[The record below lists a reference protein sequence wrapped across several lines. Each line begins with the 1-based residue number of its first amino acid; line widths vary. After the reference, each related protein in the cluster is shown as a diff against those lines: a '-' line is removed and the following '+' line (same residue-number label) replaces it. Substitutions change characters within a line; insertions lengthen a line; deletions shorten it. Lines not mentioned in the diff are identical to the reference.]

1 MKSGSPSRRIPRRCV
16 PVTFVDA
23 NILFSRVLR
32 DYFLYSAH
40 MGALELRWSQEVL
53 DEMSRNLRASIGLN
67 EFDTRRLEELMNEFL
82 PDAKLKSPVSE
93 DVVPRNVDVHPKD
106 RHVLAAALSTD
117 ADILLTDNTKDFP
130 AEWMTRK
137 GIDLVQSSAMI
148 TRLLA
153 DFPREFREAHFLCVE
168 LSASKD
174 GETVLSQLEKAT
186 SPGTAAKVRRFV
198 RP

>member
-1 MKSGSPSRRIPRRCV
+1 MKSGSPSSGILRRSV

-32 DYFLYSAH
+32 DYFL
-40 MGALELRWSQEVL
+40 L
-53 DEMSRNLRASIGLN
+53 
-67 EFDTRRLEELMNEFL
+67 NEFL

-153 DFPREFREAHFLCVE
+153 DFPREFREAHSLCVE